1 MQVRFFTNAVN
12 GPDQLRQRVVFA
24 LGQIFVI
31 SINDLFYEGKM
42 IPYLNMLANDA
53 FGNFFNLMKDVT
65 LSPAMGEYLNMVNN
79 DKPNP
84 AAGTLANENYARELM
99 QLFTIGTYMLNPDG
113 SLQLDAMG
121 NPIFTYD
128 QHTIT
133 EFARVYTGWTY
144 PTQPGKTLQ
153 MHNNMYYTGP
163 MEAYDPNHDT
173 GSKTLLNGQVLP
185 AGQTAAKDLNDAL
198 LNVFNHPNAWPFVGK
213 LLIQH
218 LVMSDPSP
226 AYVQRVGAVF
236 NNNGSGVRGD
246 LKAVVQ
252 AILLDP
258 EARAGDPPTATP
270 ATGGHLREPVS
281 YFVGLLRA
289 LNATVD
295 DSNYL
300 VWDGTVLA
308 QTIYWAPSVFNYFSP
323 VYNIPGTALLGPEF
337 QLQTPANAVG
347 RVNWV
352 YQLLYGHYASTLQA
366 YGIDLTSFANLASSP
381 AALVD
386 AVDQTLTGGQMP
398 AAMKN
403 YIINEV
409 SATQG
414 NLTRAQDA
422 LFLAATSAF
431 YQVQH

>member
-1 MQVRFFTNAVN
+1 
-12 GPDQLRQRVVFA
+12 
-24 LGQIFVI
+24 
-31 SINDLFYEGKM
+31 
-42 IPYLNMLANDA
+42 
-53 FGNFFNLMKDVT
+53 
-65 LSPAMGEYLNMVNN
+65 
-79 DKPNP
+79 
-84 AAGTLANENYARELM
+84 
-99 QLFTIGTYMLNPDG
+99 
-113 SLQLDAMG
+113 
-121 NPIFTYD
+121 
-128 QHTIT
+128 
-133 EFARVYTGWTY
+133 
-144 PTQPGKTLQ
+144 
-153 MHNNMYYTGP
+153 
-163 MEAYDPNHDT
+163 
-173 GSKTLLNGQVLP
+173 
-185 AGQTAAKDLNDAL
+185 
-198 LNVFNHPNAWPFVGK
+198 
-213 LLIQH
+213 
-218 LVMSDPSP
+218 
-226 AYVQRVGAVF
+226 
-236 NNNGSGVRGD
+236 
-246 LKAVVQ
+246 VVQ